1 MIYNTNYLTKF
12 VQNLFTITRPTIFY
26 TSIPSK
32 LDKTS
37 GVGKKE
43 NKTFIEGKGKTL
55 KEKIMSTTCLPH
67 VGTMAMPESGFELQA
82 KDVFYKT
89 LLH

>member
-43 NKTFIEGKGKTL
+43 NKTFIEGKGKNSER
-55 KEKIMSTTCLPH
+55 KNNEYHMPATCGH
-67 VGTMAMPESGFELQA
+67 DGYAGIWI
-82 KDVFYKT
+82 
-89 LLH
+89 